1 MNTYVEI
8 NGAKYPAVI
17 TGRLNDRDW
26 DGRET
31 KAIQMEMT
39 YADVIAL
46 FVNDCAWS
54 IVQEHMVHRNEV
66 DENGNVNFVE
76 KIEEVGYFRH
86 LAPMLDRLAY
96 LLCKEKID
104 AGEIKTLK
112 EHVAEL
118 RKLRIDLEKICDF
131 GGKGV

>member
-1 MNTYVEI
+1 MNTYVEV

-17 TGRLNDRDW
+17 TGRLNDKDW

-46 FVNDCAWS
+46 FVNDCAWN
-54 IVQEHMVHRNEV
+54 IVQERMVHRNEV

-76 KIEEVGYFRH
+76 KIEEESYDNSEYCIAGPITDNRDGTVVVKMGKYTNEELLLMEV
-86 LAPMLDRLAY
+86 LA
-96 LLCKEKID
+96 
-104 AGEIKTLK
+104 
-112 EHVAEL
+112 
-118 RKLRIDLEKICDF
+118 
-131 GGKGV
+131 